1 MGRKERS
8 ENKASGT
15 PASRPAD
22 DPDTFVKHIHAL
34 VRDRLGGQLDEGSL
48 ERLTGGASQE
58 TWAFAMQSPSR
69 GTVRLILRRVPTG
82 VALADVGIGPERE
95 AWLIQR
101 AGTGEV
107 PVPDVI
113 HVLEP
118 SDQLGRGFI
127 SARVDGE
134 TLAIRINRDEQFAA
148 VRPHLAQQCGTVL
161 AGIHTIDLSD
171 APDLPYRPAKV
182 QLLDLQQMH
191 RNAPVRSPIFELSL
205 RWLSLN
211 LPEDSGVPRL
221 VHGDFRNG
229 NLIIGTDGVRA
240 VLDWELAHIG
250 DPVEDIAYIT
260 LNSWRFGTIDKPVG
274 GFGEYEQLL
283 DGYVAS
289 GLPRPP
295 HAAIRFW
302 QIMGSLRWGLVCW
315 EMARPPEPGA
325 AITVER
331 AMIGRRASEV
341 ELDLLDLLAGDEFV

>member
-1 MGRKERS
+1 MERT
-8 ENKASGT
+8 EHQGSGT
-15 PASRPAD
+15 PASQPAD
-22 DPDTFVKHIHAL
+22 DPETFVERMHAF
-34 VRDRLGGQLDEGSL
+34 VRDRLGGQLVEGSL

-58 TWAFAMQSPSR
+58 TWAFAVESPSR
-69 GTVRLILRRVPTG
+69 GTAGLILRRVPTG

-95 AWLIQR
+95 AWLMQR
-101 AGTGEV
+101 AGAGGVPAPEV
-107 PVPDVI
+107 V

-118 SDQLGRGFI
+118 ADQLGRGFI

-134 TLAIRINRDEQFAA
+134 TLAIRINRDEQFAT
-148 VRPHLAQQCGTVL
+148 VRPHLAQQCGMVL
-161 AGIHTIDLSD
+161 AGIHALDLSD

-182 QLLDLQQMH
+182 QLLDLQQLH
-191 RNAPVRSPIFELSL
+191 RNAPVRSPIFELAL

-211 LPEDSGVPRL
+211 LPEDSGELRL

-250 DPVEDIAYIT
+250 DPIEDVAYIT

-274 GFGEYEQLL
+274 GFGDYEQLL
-283 DGYVAS
+283 DGYVAG
-289 GLPRPP
+289 GLPRPS

-341 ELDLLDLLAGDEFV
+341 ELDLLNVLTGETLA

>member
-1 MGRKERS
+1 MGREERS
-8 ENKASGT
+8 ENKASET
-15 PASRPAD
+15 PASPPAD
-22 DPDTFVKHIHAL
+22 DPDTFVKRLYAF

-58 TWAFAMQSPSR
+58 TWAFAMQSPSH
-69 GTVRLILRRVPTG
+69 GTARLILRRVPTG

-95 AWLIQR
+95 AWLMQR
-101 AGTGEV
+101 AGTSGV
-107 PVPDVI
+107 PVPEVI
-113 HVLEP
+113 HALEP

-161 AGIHTIDLSD
+161 AGIHAIDLSD

-191 RNAPVRSPIFELSL
+191 RNAPVRSPVFELSL
-205 RWLSLN
+205 RWLSHN
-211 LPEDSGVPRL
+211 MPVDSGVPRL

-229 NLIIGTDGVRA
+229 NLIIGSDGVRA

-283 DGYVAS
+283 DGYVAG
-289 GLPRPP
+289 GLPRPS
-295 HAAIRFW
+295 HAEIRFW

-331 AMIGRRASEV
+331 AMIGRRASEA
-341 ELDLLDLLAGDEFV
+341 ELDLLDLLTEDPSV

>member
-1 MGRKERS
+1 MGRNERS
-8 ENKASGT
+8 EHQESRT
-15 PASRPAD
+15 PSSRPAD
-22 DPDTFVKHIHAL
+22 NPETFVERMHAF
-34 VRDRLGGQLDEGSL
+34 VRGRLGGELDEGSL

-58 TWAFAMQSPSR
+58 TWAFAMHSPSR
-69 GTVRLILRRVPTG
+69 GTLRLILRRVPTG

-95 AWLIQR
+95 AWLMQR
-101 AGTGEV
+101 AGAGGV
-107 PVPDVI
+107 PVPEVI

-118 SDQLGRGFI
+118 ADQLGRGFI

-148 VRPHLAQQCGTVL
+148 VRPHLAKQCGTVL
-161 AGIHTIDLSD
+161 AGIHAIDLSD

-182 QLLDLQQMH
+182 QLLDLQQLH
-191 RNAPVRSPIFELSL
+191 RNAPVRSPTFELAL

-211 LPEDSGVPRL
+211 LPRDSDARCL

-283 DGYVAS
+283 DGYVAT
-289 GLPRPP
+289 GLPCPS
-295 HAAIRFW
+295 HAEIRFW

-341 ELDLLDLLAGDEFV
+341 ELDLLDLLTEDALV